1 MGHPRMADSSP
12 SLELLCELSELE
24 RLLAARPDAQGYRK
38 LSLGYAQ
45 AGWPKEAARAELKAK
60 ALASGAVVVPTPVQT
75 LTGACN
81 PGVLVE
87 ILRALHETG
96 KTGLLELTAPGGI
109 HVSLALISGRLVD
122 AQSSDA
128 TAGEP
133 SLYRAVFLRAA
144 RYVFLPGPPLVG
156 PPSLQTP
163 TPELLA
169 ALDARRHG

>member
-1 MGHPRMADSSP
+1 MGHPRMAESSP

-60 ALASGAVVVPTPVQT
+60 ALASGAVVVPTPVQS

-96 KTGLLELTAPGGI
+96 KNGPAGIDRPRRRPCVPRADWGASGGCPILRRHRRGTLAVPGRVPAGG
-109 HVSLALISGRLVD
+109 ALRFP
-122 AQSSDA
+122 A
-128 TAGEP
+128 
-133 SLYRAVFLRAA
+133 RAA
-144 RYVFLPGPPLVG
+144 ACGA
-156 PPSLQTP
+156 T
-163 TPELLA
+163 LA
-169 ALDARRHG
+169 ADTHP